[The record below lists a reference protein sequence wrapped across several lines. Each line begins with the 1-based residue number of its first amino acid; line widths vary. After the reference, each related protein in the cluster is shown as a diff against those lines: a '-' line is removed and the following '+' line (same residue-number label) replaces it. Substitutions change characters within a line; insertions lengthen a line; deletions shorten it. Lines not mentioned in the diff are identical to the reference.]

1 MTEMNPDRRQF
12 LQGVAAVSVAGALG
26 ITTAAGQ
33 TLPASALPT
42 ETNADSAPAT
52 NQEAD
57 AVPQVDKESFRHRMI
72 RPAALHQGSKVA
84 LVAPASGVSQWDIR
98 DGIRTLESLGL
109 EVVLGSTINN
119 VKEFL
124 SISNEERAA
133 DFMQFVERSDIDG
146 IVCARGGYGV
156 MRMLPYLDYDL
167 IRRHPKVVV
176 GYSDITALVN
186 AIVARSGVMAFHGP
200 VAYSTFDDYTT
211 KYFRKTLFEEAAVG
225 EIGDSG
231 EFNTRRFSRRKML
244 TLHPGSATG
253 YLCGGNLTLVV
264 STLGT
269 PYEIDTRDGVLFL
282 EDVSEEP
289 YKLDRMLTQLW
300 LAGKLQQCRALAFGR
315 FEKCDRSANP
325 YFPHSLEEVL
335 RDWTERVGVP
345 AVYGLPV
352 GHIKRKIT
360 VPVGARA
367 ELDADNLIL
376 NILDPAVSMAPVR
389 STIRVDVE
397 PVEHLL
403 RDDAFGTR

>member
-1 MTEMNPDRRQF
+1 MNPERRQF
-12 LQGVAAVSVAGALG
+12 LQGVAAASVVGALG
-26 ITTAAGQ
+26 IGSASAQTATDAPTPTDAVADTDITQPETKETTAPQA
-33 TLPASALPT
+33 T
-42 ETNADSAPAT
+42 EAAI
-52 NQEAD
+52 
-57 AVPQVDKESFRHRMI
+57 RHHMI
-72 RPAALHQGSKVA
+72 RPAALREGSKVA
-84 LVAPASGVSQWDIR
+84 LVAPASGVSEWDIR

-211 KYFRKTLFEEAAVG
+211 KYFRKTLFEDAAVG

-231 EFNTRRFSRRKML
+231 EFNTHRFSRRKML
-244 TLHPGSATG
+244 TLHPGAATG

-367 ELDADNLIL
+367 ELDADKLTL
-376 NILDPAVSMAPVR
+376 NILDPAVSIAPVR
-389 STIRVDVE
+389 SSIRVDVE